1 MATFSMQGSVQ
12 ISPRVVDGRA
22 TLQATATRQIS
33 LSNGTGANQ
42 ANGYY
47 AETLSIAAGQSATL
61 DLRALAVS
69 AFGASGTL
77 ALAAVKQ
84 LLVLPMADKTAITVA
99 PATTDGWANIGGSI
113 PLGAASTLSI
123 TSPVGGIA
131 TGATSK
137 AVTFT
142 NTDTVHS
149 LNGNTTSASTTVAGL
164 SSTSSLEVGMLAA
177 GTGIPAG
184 ATVTAVPNGTSV
196 TLSVA
201 ATANGSA
208 VALTFRRPPASVDVH
223 VAGVKV

>member
-1 MATFSMQGSVQ
+1 MSTFTMSGSIQ
-12 ISPRVVDGRA
+12 IVPRVVDGRA
-22 TLQATATRQIS
+22 ALAANASRQLS
-33 LSNGTGANQ
+33 LAHGTGAGQ
-42 ANGYY
+42 ANGYHTV
-47 AETLSIAAGQSATL
+47 TLSIAAGQSATL

-84 LLVLPMADKTAITVA
+84 LLIMNLAEKTAVTLA
-99 PATTDGWANIGGSI
+99 PATTDGWANIGGTI

-131 TGATSK
+131 TSPTSK
-137 AVTFT
+137 AVTLT
-142 NTDTVHS
+142 NTDAVHS
-149 LNGNTTSASTTVAGL
+149 LAGNTTSGQVAVTGL
-164 SSTSSLEVGMLAA
+164 SSTSSLEVGMLVA

-184 ATVTAVPNGTSV
+184 ATVAGITSGTAVA
-196 TLSVA
+196 LSAA
-201 ATANGSA
+201 ATATGSA

>member
-1 MATFSMQGSVQ
+1 MSTFTMSGSIQ
-12 ISPRVVDGRA
+12 IVPRVVDGRA
-22 TLQATATRQIS
+22 ALAANASRQLS
-33 LSNGTGANQ
+33 LANGTGAGQ

-47 AETLSIAAGQSATL
+47 ADTLSIAAGQSATL

-84 LLVLPMADKTAITVA
+84 LLIMNLAEKTAVTLA
-99 PATTDGWANIGGSI
+99 PATTDGWSNIGGAI

-131 TGATSK
+131 TSPTSK
-137 AVTFT
+137 AVTLT
-142 NTDTVHS
+142 NTDAVHS
-149 LNGNTTSASTTVAGL
+149 MTGNTTSGQVAVTGL
-164 SSTSSLEVGMLAA
+164 SSTSSLEVGMLVA

-184 ATVTAVPNGTSV
+184 ATVAGITSGTAVA
-196 TLSVA
+196 LSAA
-201 ATANGSA
+201 ATATGSA